1 MKLSFFASLASLGL
15 MLAAPVCAQDKP
27 LALARATDLVSKM
40 TLEEKAGQMINH
52 APAIPRLGA
61 GTYRLSLGGGQ
72 PADGAKGMSLVVSAG
87 D

>member
-15 MLAAPVCAQDKP
+15 MLAAPACAQDAP
-27 LALARATDLVSKM
+27 SAQARAADLISKM

-52 APAIPRLGA
+52 A
-61 GTYRLSLGGGQ
+61 Q
-72 PADGAKGMSLVVSAG
+72 PADGATGMSLVVSAG